1 VTPQTSIT
9 FGPSLLKIFGS
20 VTLASI
26 GITVGVAV
34 LVLLVALLTTDEVL
48 SYAWVIA
55 VGTAVLVGGFYG
67 IAVAGAVFFGRPR
80 IEIGLDGFVDHG
92 IAARR
97 SRRWSD
103 IKGDFAVI
111 RVGLQLVV
119 AYRLTD
125 DFKEILRLKPIPS
138 LAGYDEAILICGDL
152 AIGAAELAEVLNQWK
167 DDMSSETPSA

>member
-1 VTPQTSIT
+1 MTPQSSVTI
-9 FGPSLLKIFGS
+9 GPSLLKIFGS
-20 VTLASI
+20 ATIASVAI
-26 GITVGVAV
+26 AVGVAV
-34 LVLLVALLTTDEVL
+34 LFLFVAFLTTDEVL

-67 IAVAGAVFFGRPR
+67 IAVVGAVFLGRPR
-80 IEIGLDGFVDHG
+80 IEIGADGFVDHG

-152 AIGAAELAEVLNQWK
+152 AIGAAELADILNQWK
-167 DDMSSETPSA
+167 DDMPSETPPA